1 MTHIFISHT
10 RSDRDWA
17 EWIALTLKEVGYSVE
32 IQSWSSPAGTDW
44 VDWMN
49 RAVPESDTLVAVLSD
64 QYMDSPYA
72 MVELYMAFTDDPT
85 AQKRKIIPVRVR
97 ECEPRGLLARL
108 SYADLVGVSEKVA
121 RDRLFDALQPDTHT
135 TLRPLFPNSNKFPAS
150 SPSDAEARGSS
161 PPRVGVYFSES
172 WPVTDPFLVGRESE
186 MRLLDR
192 WWRTPSV
199 HVVSLVAW
207 GGAGKTALLNRWWI
221 RLMQRANWRGAERV
235 FAWSFYNQ
243 GAEEG
248 QQSSA
253 DQFIGEALRWFGDV
267 ATAESSLTPWAKGV
281 RLAEFVSAQRT
292 LLLLDGL
299 EPLQE
304 PTGGAVWRQGSIKDA
319 ALRGLLLTLAKGNSG
334 LCVLTTRLRVNDL
347 RLFEDTSVRSLDLE
361 RLADEDGA
369 HYLEHLG
376 VAGPRKQIV
385 QAAKEFGGHP
395 LALTLLGKYLVLV
408 HSGDIRQR
416 AADLPLIST
425 AAGASHAKR
434 VMQCY
439 ERWFKDQPEL
449 DVLYMLSLF
458 DRPAEP
464 DAIRVFRNGPVI
476 RGLTGRLKRLSLVEW
491 VSALDNLASV
501 RLLSAGGGDTALDTH
516 PLVREHFGERLRAEN
531 VTAWRAA
538 HSRLFKYF
546 SSPPRAKDAPET
558 LKDLEPLYRAVAH
571 GCKAGQYRK
580 ALKLYAERI
589 LRGSQ
594 YYSWKK
600 YGNFGMELDALSK
613 FFDRVWDVPTK
624 NLVPKDRGYVLNEAG
639 FHRMA
644 LGRMREALGPARAAF
659 TLFNAQKDYD
669 NVAVSCSNLS
679 KLYSDL
685 GELEESHTI
694 AGGCVALVKD
704 KSGWYPLVGLMV
716 AHAAALHQLG
726 SLNEAHEL
734 FAEAENIHSLNSPEY
749 PFLYAFR
756 GFRYCELLLERGDA
770 EAVRL
775 RASQTLFAVESRAL
789 MKLPSYS
796 IGLSHLLMGEA
807 LLFLYG
813 DGRDECVRAEQH
825 VESAVELLRQA
836 SQQRH
841 IACALL
847 VRTRLHLMSGRLEG
861 AQQDLEEVLE
871 LTSRSDMRRL
881 ECDTHLEYCR
891 LLLATA
897 EGCNATVED
906 LTRARWHLERARQM
920 AEEMRYR
927 RRDCDLAL
935 ISARLHFC
943 AGRTDAAQAELRRAE
958 GLLEELGRHRNE
970 TEVCELHSRFGGT

>member
-1 MTHIFISHT
+1 MSRIFISHT
-10 RSDRDWA
+10 RSDKDWA
-17 EWIALTLKEVGYSVE
+17 EWIAWTLKEAGYSVE

-49 RAVPESDTLVAVLSD
+49 RAVPESDTLIAVLSD
-64 QYMDSPYA
+64 EYMDSPYA

-108 SYADLVGVSEKVA
+108 SYADLVGVSEEVA
-121 RDRLFDALQPDTHT
+121 RARLFDASKPDTIA
-135 TLRPLFPNSNKFPAS
+135 TLRPLFPSGNKIPTS
-150 SPSDAEARGSS
+150 SSSDAEAKGSHL
-161 PPRVGVYFSES
+161 PRVGVYFSES
-172 WPVTDPFLVGRESE
+172 WPVTDPFLVGREKE
-186 MRLLDR
+186 MRLLDKC
-192 WWRTPSV
+192 WRMPSV

-221 RLMQRANWRGAERV
+221 RLMQRANWSGAERV

-253 DQFIGEALRWFGDV
+253 DQFIGEALRWFGDA

-281 RLAEFVSAQRT
+281 RLAELVSAQRT

-304 PTGGAVWRQGSIKDA
+304 PTGGVVWRQGSVKDA
-319 ALRGLLLTLAKGNSG
+319 ALRGLLLTLAKGSLG
-334 LCVLTTRLRVNDL
+334 LCVLTTRLKVNDL
-347 RLFEDTSVRSLDLE
+347 RLFEDTSMRSLDLE

-376 VAGPRKQIV
+376 VVGPRKEIV

-395 LALTLLGKYLVLV
+395 LALTLLGKYLVLA
-408 HSGDIRQR
+408 HGGDIRQR
-416 AADLPLIST
+416 VADPPLISA
-425 AAGASHAKR
+425 AAGASQARR

-439 ERWFKDQPEL
+439 ERWFKGQPEL

-464 DAIRVFRNGPVI
+464 DAIRVFHNGQVI
-476 RGLTGRLKRLSLVEW
+476 RGLTGRLKRLSPGEW

-501 RLLSAGGGDTALDTH
+501 RLLSAGGGATLDTH
-516 PLVREHFGERLRAEN
+516 PLVREHFGERLRATN
-531 VTAWRAA
+531 ATAWRAA

-558 LKDLEPLYRAVAH
+558 LNDLEPLYRAVAH
-571 GCKAGQYRK
+571 GCKAGQHRK
-580 ALKLYAERI
+580 ALKLYVEKI
-589 LRGSQ
+589 LKGGL

-600 YGNFGMELDALSK
+600 FGNFGMELDALSK
-613 FFDRVWDVPTK
+613 FFDRTWDLPTK
-624 NLVPKDRGYVLNEAG
+624 ILTPKDRGFVLNETG
-639 FHRMA
+639 FHLMA
-644 LGRMREALGPARAAF
+644 LGRMREALGPARTAF
-659 TLFNAQKDYD
+659 TLFKAHKDYD

-685 GELEESHTI
+685 GELGESHTI
-694 AGGCVALVKD
+694 AGDCVALVKD

-716 AHAAALHQLG
+716 AHATALHQLG
-726 SLNEAHEL
+726 DMDEAHEI
-734 FAEAENIHSLNSPEY
+734 FAEAENIHSLKSSEY

-756 GFRYCELLLERGDA
+756 GFRYCELLLERGDV
-770 EAVRL
+770 EGVRL
-775 RASQTLFAVESRAL
+775 RASQTLSAVKKRATL
-789 MKLPSYS
+789 KLPSYS
-796 IGLSHLLMGEA
+796 VGLSHLSMGEA
-807 LLFLYG
+807 LLLLCRE
-813 DGRDECVRAEQH
+813 GRDERVRAEQH

-847 VRTRLHLMSGRLEG
+847 ARTRLHLMSGRLEG
-861 AQQDLEEVLE
+861 ARQDLEEVLE
-871 LTSRSDMRRL
+871 LISRSDMRRL

-891 LLLATA
+891 MLLTAAFGGGTA
-897 EGCNATVED
+897 ED
-906 LTRARWHLERARQM
+906 LMRARRHLERARQM
-920 AEEMRYR
+920 IEEMRYR
-927 RRDCDLAL
+927 RRDYDLSL
-935 ISARLHFC
+935 VSARLHLC
-943 AGRTDAAQAELRRAE
+943 AGRVGNARAELRRAE

-970 TEVCELHSRFGGT
+970 AEVRDLHRQLDGA